1 MNNNVNVLSVNS
13 ASAKETLKA
22 STKAVS
28 VSTKQE
34 NFSKTLDQA
43 QQARDQ
49 KSANSTDKYDAA
61 SDKDSAPKAADSKDK
76 AASGKDAKDAKGT
89 KDVSDAQQGVGEKSQ
104 AGTVDKSEKTQESQ
118 GSLENPQ
125 AAALL
130 AAEAQA
136 SLVQD
141 VPMAELNTYFKGD
154 ARLQSVQDD
163 VQVQSL
169 SADEAL
175 PGTALQQAGQ
185 QQMDNPLDSIRPVQG
200 MEQVQKVEKT
210 DAAQTE
216 TTVQPVQTEAAY
228 APSDIAA
235 LLGGRQL
242 AKSDGAGTIT
252 LKQQDANDAAQT
264 EASYAPNDI
273 AALLGGRQTAKAGN
287 AETAAVLQ
295 SQQDKGK
302 QMLNLLAGQQGAYT
316 AAQPAVQ
323 QQAQENT
330 VSVTQMANLTDGL
343 EVVDA
348 DAQQEIPVATSVQ
361 QQSLADGS
369 QQQSMSNGQQQG
381 SQLPGEASFDVAVSG
396 KQESGLTKLYHP
408 VEQHGLS
415 FQQVMDNQTVSLQQA
430 DGDVSQAS
438 QPRETY
444 NVPQQIVEQAKL
456 LQRGT
461 DSEMVIKLN
470 PEHLGQLSL
479 KVSVN
484 GNGGVTAT
492 FHTDNAQVRAI
503 LETTMTQLKQQLDE
517 QGIKVDNVEVQ
528 TGLPDGQLPQ
538 DQGQQGFYQ
547 QQGGQHVRSQ
557 RADLE
562 DFEESSQNLAAET
575 ENVEEAQKVVLDS
588 QGNQIFRGVDYTV

>member
-22 STKAVS
+22 GTKAVS
-28 VSTKQE
+28 VNTKQE

-43 QQARDQ
+43 QQSRDQ

-61 SDKDSAPKAADSKDK
+61 ADKDSAPKAADSKDK
-76 AASGKDAKDAKGT
+76 AASGKNGKDAKGT
-89 KDVSDAQQGVGEKSQ
+89 KDVSDAQQGAGEKSQ
-104 AGTVDKSEKTQESQ
+104 AGTVDKSENTQESQ

-163 VQVQSL
+163 AQVQSL

-185 QQMDNPLDSIRPVQG
+185 QQMDNPLDSLQPIKS

-210 DAAQTE
+210 DAAQAE
-216 TTVQPVQTEAAY
+216 TPVQTEAAY

-252 LKQQDANDAAQT
+252 LKQQDANDAAQA

-287 AETAAVLQ
+287 TETGAVLQ
-295 SQQDKGK
+295 LQQDKGQ

-348 DAQQEIPVATSVQ
+348 DARQEIPVATSVQ

-415 FQQVMDNQTVSLQQA
+415 FQQVMDNQTVSMQQA

-461 DSEMVIKLN
+461 DSEMIIKLN

-562 DFEESSQNLAAET
+562 DFEESSQNLATET
-575 ENVEEAQKVVLDS
+575 ENIEETQKVVLDS
-588 QGNQIFRGVDYTV
+588 QGNQISRGVDYTV